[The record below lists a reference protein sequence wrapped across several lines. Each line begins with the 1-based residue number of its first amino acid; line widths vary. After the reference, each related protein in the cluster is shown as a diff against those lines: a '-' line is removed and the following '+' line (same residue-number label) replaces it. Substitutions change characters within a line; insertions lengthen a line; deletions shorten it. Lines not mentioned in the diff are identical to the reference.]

1 MVEGEAESGFSRPVF
16 KNQTS
21 SLVYSLVGTILRLA
35 PDHAASYRHHAG
47 IIPTCII
54 ENLVFS
60 IMLAGSSQRTA
71 NQNYAVKVDGKRVI
85 PDIPGAVWLA
95 RAKKIM
101 SVDFIFLLYIA
112 MHHSTVK

>member
-1 MVEGEAESGFSRPVF
+1 
-16 KNQTS
+16 
-21 SLVYSLVGTILRLA
+21 
-35 PDHAASYRHHAG
+35 
-47 IIPTCII
+47 
-54 ENLVFS
+54 
-60 IMLAGSSQRTA
+60 MLAGSSQRKWLNCQA
-71 NQNYAVKVDGKRVI
+71 DYEVKVDDKRVI